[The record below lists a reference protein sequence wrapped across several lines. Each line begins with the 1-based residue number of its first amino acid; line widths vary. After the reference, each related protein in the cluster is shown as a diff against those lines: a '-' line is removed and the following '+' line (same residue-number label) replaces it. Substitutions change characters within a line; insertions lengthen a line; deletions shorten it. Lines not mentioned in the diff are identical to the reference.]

1 MSKHQDIG
9 RVTLNVLFIGGLLA
23 ASFWIM
29 KPFLPAILWATT
41 LVLATWPLMRW
52 VQRRTGGRRSVA
64 VVIMTLAILL
74 VLILPVWVAIST
86 VATNIDAIRD
96 LIHTALTMRIPGP
109 PAWVTQM
116 PMVGK
121 PLADAWTRFS
131 LAGGQE
137 FVSKVIPYAG
147 AITQWFAYAIGSL
160 GGMFVQ
166 FLLTTAIAAAMFSG
180 GEYAAHYL
188 IRFGHRLA
196 GERGERAVHIAG
208 QAIKSVALGVVV
220 TAVAQAA
227 IGGIGLMLVGLP
239 LAGVLTAL
247 MFLLCLIQLGPAI
260 VLIPA
265 VVWVYYSGDTAWG
278 TVLLVF
284 SLVAMTIDQIIRP
297 ILIRRGAAL
306 PMLLILAGV
315 IGGLIA
321 FGFLGIFIGP
331 TVLAVTYALLNAWV
345 AEDRR
350 IEPEDGEVPVTR
362 QAARG

>member
-1 MSKHQDIG
+1 MSTHQDIG
-9 RVTLNVLFIGGLLA
+9 RVTLSVLFIGGLLA
-23 ASFWIM
+23 ASIWIM
-29 KPFLPAILWATT
+29 LPFLPAILWATT

-52 VQRRTGGRRSVA
+52 VQRQTGGRRGVA

-74 VLILPVWVAIST
+74 VLILPVWVAINT

-96 LIHTALTMRIPGP
+96 LIHTALTMRMPAP
-109 PAWVTQM
+109 PAWLAQV
-116 PMVGK
+116 PLVGQ
-121 PLADAWTRFS
+121 PLADAWTKFS

-137 FVSKVIPYAG
+137 FISKVIPYAG
-147 AITQWFAYAIGSL
+147 AITQWFAYAVGSL
-160 GGMFVQ
+160 GVMFVQ
-166 FLLTTAIAAAMFSG
+166 FLLTTAIAAVMFSG
-180 GEYAAHYL
+180 GEEAADYL

-220 TAVAQAA
+220 TAVAQAV
-227 IGGIGLMLVGLP
+227 IGGIGLMMVGLP

-247 MFLLCLIQLGPAI
+247 MFLLCLIQLGPAL

-265 VVWVYYSGDTAWG
+265 VIWVYYSGDTAWG

-284 SLVAMTIDQIIRP
+284 SLVAMTIDQVIRP

-306 PMLLILAGV
+306 PLLLILAGV

-331 TVLAVTYALLNAWV
+331 TILAVAYALLNAWV

-350 IEPEDGEVPVTR
+350 IEPGAVETVADPR
-362 QAARG
+362 QAPG